1 MPADG
6 QPEIRIRRIHDLA
19 AGNLRAEAGAL
30 RRMRLVG
37 AVSADRQ
44 RMEMVDV
51 AGARRRQLVLAAGAA
66 ELWMGRIDDLAA
78 GDHIPHAGTFR
89 RMGHM
94 RPEAADRK
102 VVIVD
107 RHRRRGLWSRTRVP
121 DGRGNRRSPHPTRY
135 ADGLLSHART
145 PQGGTAPR
153 TYDGPKSGR
162 RQTSSFARRPRA
174 QTGGNLRRG
183 DRDEPS
189 PGAAQSCE
197 DCCQSL

>member
-1 MPADG
+1 MASPKFGFVGSTISPQATSGPRPAHCG
-6 QPEIRIRRIHDLA
+6 ACGLWVPYPQTGKGWKWSTSPGP
-19 AGNLRAEAGAL
+19 AGGSLCSQRARPNCGW
-30 RRMRLVG
+30 
-37 AVSADRQ
+37 
-44 RMEMVDV
+44 
-51 AGARRRQLVLAAGAA
+51 A
-66 ELWMGRIDDLAA
+66 EIDDLAA